1 MSGMYGFRTLLYK
14 EILRF
19 WKVLLQTVM
28 APVLTALLYLLIF
41 ANVLGSHVQVY
52 PGVSYTAFLMPGL
65 VMMSILQN
73 AFANGSSSLIQSKM
87 NGNIVFVLLPPI
99 SNFEFFAAY
108 LIASIVRGLVVGLGV
123 LLVGLLFTELNL
135 AHPLWVLAFGVL
147 ASAAFAAV
155 GIVAGIWADKYDHLA
170 GVQNFF
176 IMPLTFLSGVFY
188 SIHAL
193 PAFWQTV
200 SHYNPVF
207 FMIDGFRYGFH
218 GVSDVDPWLSLA
230 VVLPAALILS
240 WIALQLIRSGYKLRS

>member
-1 MSGMYGFRTLLYK
+1 MYGFRTLLYK